1 MKILKILKIKNVKY
15 FFFNNIIEK
24 VLIDS
29 ENIVDDDFKKI
40 I

>member
-24 VLIDS
+24 VLIDT
-29 ENIVDDDFKKI
+29 ENIVDDDF
-40 I
+40 